1 LPAAVREAKGHSG
14 GIWVFMAGRKYYFSI
29 KMAISQYVTME
40 ISAGTQC

>member
-14 GIWVFMAGRKYYFSI
+14 SIWVFMAGRKYYFSI